1 MIIEQSLLDW
11 LLEEENPSVQY
22 RTLTELLDYSS
33 DDPSVCQAKARI
45 SSSKWVQKILAG
57 MHPDGYWLHRGKGDT
72 IVYGLSASTHFVL
85 SYLAELGLDREDR
98 HIALAVE
105 RYLGLDPPDF
115 HKHQSCLYAHNL
127 RTFIMLGYKEDPR
140 VQKRIDVLLN
150 DKKPDGG
157 YLCDQKT
164 RNAKTKSCIRGSIK
178 ALLAFATLPELWN
191 EPRCKQLID
200 YFLKRHIFFSRSQ
213 PDKIIRDELV
223 RAVFPFVITGSL
235 LEPLYALSV
244 MGYGQNEGMKEAWQE
259 LEKKRDETGRYMSDG
274 HSNTLFRPD
283 KKGKASKWI
292 TLYALLALKH
302 KESSAGN

>member
-1 MIIEQSLLDW
+1 MVIEQKILDW
-11 LLEEENPSVQY
+11 LLEEDDPSIQY
-22 RTLTELLDYSS
+22 RTLTDLLDYPS
-33 DDPSVCQAKARI
+33 DDPSVCRAKTRI
-45 SSSKWVQKILAG
+45 SSGKWVQKLLAG

-85 SYLAELGLDREDR
+85 NYLAESGLDREDR

-105 RYLGLDPPDF
+105 RYLGLEPADF
-115 HKHQSCLYAHNL
+115 HKHQSCLYAYNL
-127 RTFIMLGYKEDPR
+127 RTFIMLGYKNDPR
-140 VQKRIDVLLN
+140 VQKRINVLLN
-150 DKKPDGG
+150 DKKLDGG

-178 ALLAFATLPELWN
+178 ALLAFAALPELWK
-191 EPRCKQLID
+191 EPRCQELID
-200 YFLKRHIFFSRSQ
+200 YFLKRRIFFSRSQ

-235 LEPLYALSV
+235 LEPLYAMSV
-244 MGYGQNEGMKEAWQE
+244 MGYGQDKGMEKAWQE
-259 LEKKRDETGRYMSDG
+259 LEKKRDDTGRYIPDG

-283 KKGKASKWI
+283 KKGKPSKWI

-302 KESSAGN
+302 KERGTSN